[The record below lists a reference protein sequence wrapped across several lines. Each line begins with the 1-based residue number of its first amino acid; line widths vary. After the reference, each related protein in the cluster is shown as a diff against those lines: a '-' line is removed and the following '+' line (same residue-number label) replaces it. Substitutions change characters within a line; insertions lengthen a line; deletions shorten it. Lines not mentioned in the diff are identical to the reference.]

1 MAKPYHR
8 ENLRGDIMHI
18 AAQLIAE
25 RGPDALSLRDIAR
38 RADVSHAA
46 PAHHYGDRRGL
57 FTALSV
63 EGFTL
68 LAETLAESVSAARF
82 DRTALA
88 YVRFAVSHPGHYAV
102 MFRPDLIDSTED
114 LIAARENA
122 AAQLDAGLDTVPDHR
137 VTVDIGDARRAA
149 WALVH
154 GLSSLWLSG
163 AFGDADLEP
172 AVLAAAHQLFT
183 PSGSEQ

>member
-63 EGFTL
+63 DGFTL
-68 LAETLAESVSAARF
+68 LAETLA
-82 DRTALA
+82 
-88 YVRFAVSHPGHYAV
+88 
-102 MFRPDLIDSTED
+102 
-114 LIAARENA
+114 
-122 AAQLDAGLDTVPDHR
+122 
-137 VTVDIGDARRAA
+137 
-149 WALVH
+149 
-154 GLSSLWLSG
+154 
-163 AFGDADLEP
+163 
-172 AVLAAAHQLFT
+172 
-183 PSGSEQ
+183 